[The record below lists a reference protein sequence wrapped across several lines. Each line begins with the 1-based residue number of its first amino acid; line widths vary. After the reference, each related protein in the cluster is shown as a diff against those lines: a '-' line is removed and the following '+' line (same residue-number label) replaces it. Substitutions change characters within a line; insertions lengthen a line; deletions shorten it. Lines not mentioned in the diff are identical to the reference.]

1 MPRTNRPISVTLGE
15 LHHGIEG
22 RVKSGAYASASEVM
36 RAALRA
42 LDREEAAV
50 DEWLR
55 QRVDEAFADRRP
67 NAPAQEGFKRLRSH
81 PPPRLEGVD
90 RDEGRDLGLVH
101 PTSGNRRGRID
112 GRQRNAQ

>member
-1 MPRTNRPISVTLGE
+1 MELPSLPRASRPITVTLGD
-15 LHHGIEG
+15 LDRGVRA

-55 QRVDEAFADRRP
+55 QRVDESLNDPRP
-67 NAPAQEGFKRLRSH
+67 SRPAGEVFKRLRAHHAGRSKS
-81 PPPRLEGVD
+81 R
-90 RDEGRDLGLVH
+90 RDEK
-101 PTSGNRRGRID
+101 I
-112 GRQRNAQ
+112 

>member
-1 MPRTNRPISVTLGE
+1 MPRTNRPITVTLGE
-15 LHHGIEG
+15 LHQGVKA

-55 QRVDEAFADRRP
+55 HRVDEAFADKRP
-67 NAPAQEGFKRLRSH
+67 NVPARDVFDRLRAH
-81 PPPRLEGVD
+81 HGR
-90 RDEGRDLGLVH
+90 RAKEGR
-101 PTSGNRRGRID
+101 R
-112 GRQRNAQ
+112 AKA